1 MRRTATTAA
10 VALTLLTGCG
20 GNDNETRPTTST
32 PAQKPTPP
40 ATTPAPPKHP
50 APRKHRP
57 APKRHAARAKAIG
70 IGDQGAA
77 MFDAPLFRS
86 LSIDKA
92 RRVVP
97 WDVMQIRSEVQL
109 TDAWL
114 AAARRAGVEPFISFG
129 ASRRNPAKLP
139 SVAHFRA
146 AFQAFRRRYPQVRVY
161 APWNEVNHKSQPT
174 AGHPDRA
181 AAFYEVVRAG
191 CPGCTVVAADVLDQ
205 QGFTRYLARF
215 RRATSGP
222 TPQVWGLHNYSDTNR
237 FRTRGTR
244 AMLRAVP
251 GQIWVTETGG
261 VARFG
266 RSFPFNLQ
274 RQARA
279 TAYTFK
285 LLELSP
291 RIRRLYVYN
300 WAGAPPGARFDAG
313 LTNADGSP
321 RPAHRT
327 PERQLS
333 PRG

>member
-1 MRRTATTAA
+1 
-10 VALTLLTGCG
+10 GCG
-20 GNDNETRPTTST
+20 GNDNETRTTTIT
-32 PAQKPTPP
+32 PAQRPRPP
-40 ATTPAPPKHP
+40 ATTPAPPKP
-50 APRKHRP
+50 QPT
-57 APKRHAARAKAIG
+57 PKRHTAPAKAIG

-77 MFDAPLFRS
+77 MFDAPLFRA

-114 AAARRAGVEPFISFG
+114 AAARRAEVEPFISFG
-129 ASRRNPAKLP
+129 ASRRKPAELP
-139 SVAHFRA
+139 GVAQFRA
-146 AFQAFRRRYPQVRVY
+146 AFAAFRKRYPHVRVY

-174 AGHPDRA
+174 AQHPDRA
-181 AAFYEVVRAG
+181 AAYYDVVRAN

-222 TPQVWGLHNYSDTNR
+222 APRLWGLHNYSDTNR

-244 AMLRAVP
+244 SMLRAVP
-251 GQIWVTETGG
+251 GDIWVTETGG

-266 RSFPFNLQ
+266 RSFPFDLQ

-285 LLELSP
+285 LLRLSP
-291 RIRRLYVYN
+291 RIR
-300 WAGAPPGARFDAG
+300 
-313 LTNADGSP
+313 
-321 RPAHRT
+321 
-327 PERQLS
+327 
-333 PRG
+333 

>member
-1 MRRTATTAA
+1 MRRSLTTAA
-10 VALTLLTGCG
+10 AAAILLAGCG
-20 GNDNETRPTTST
+20 GSDNEKPSATNA
-32 PAQKPTPP
+32 PAPKKPAPP
-40 ATTPAPPKHP
+40 ATTPAAAPKP
-50 APRKHRP
+50 KPKP
-57 APKRHAARAKAIG
+57 APKRHAPPAKAIG

-77 MFDAPLFRS
+77 MFGAPLFRS
-86 LSIDKA
+86 LRIDKA

-114 AAARRAGVEPFISFG
+114 AAARRAGVEAFISFG

-139 SVAHFRA
+139 SVAQFRA
-146 AFQAFRRRYPQVRVY
+146 AFQAFRKRYPQVRVY
-161 APWNEVNHKSQPT
+161 SPWNEVNHKSQPT
-174 AGHPDRA
+174 ADRPERA
-181 AAFYEVVRAG
+181 AAYYEVVRDS
-191 CPGCTVVAADVLDQ
+191 CRNCTVVAADVLDQ

-222 TPQVWGLHNYSDTNR
+222 TPHLWGLHNYSDTNR

-266 RSFPFNLQ
+266 RSFPFDLR

-285 LLELSP
+285 LLKLSP

-321 RPAHRT
+321 RPAYRT
-327 PERQLS
+327 LERELS